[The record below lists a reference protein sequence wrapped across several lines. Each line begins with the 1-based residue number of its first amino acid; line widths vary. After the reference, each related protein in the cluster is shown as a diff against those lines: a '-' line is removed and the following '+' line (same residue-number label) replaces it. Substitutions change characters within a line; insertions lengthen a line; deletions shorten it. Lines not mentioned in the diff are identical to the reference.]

1 MLRLQKTQN
10 FASPIKKMDMEKY
23 KNKYRIE
30 STRLKNHDY
39 GGDGWYF
46 ITICTQHREHYF
58 GDIIISKNMQNFCG
72 DITTNINTIVETQN
86 FDGVISPNMAVETQ
100 NFASLRPTV
109 IGKIAHQYWMDIPA
123 HFPFV
128 VLDEFVIMPDHI
140 HGLFYF
146 DKPEHQFQIH
156 RPNQFGAQS
165 KNLASV
171 IRGFKAAVKK
181 YATMNDIAFAWQPR
195 YYDHV
200 VHTKREFE
208 AIRRYIQNNPK
219 KWMENKSIKKSH

>member
-1 MLRLQKTQN
+1 VETQNFGGGVTSNVIAMLETQN
-10 FASPIKKMDMEKY
+10 FASPIKKMDMGKY

-58 GDIIISKNMQNFCG
+58 GDIMIP
-72 DITTNINTIVETQN
+72 TETQD
-86 FDGVISPNMAVETQ
+86 FASLQ
-100 NFASLRPTV
+100 NFASLQPTA
-109 IGKIAHQYWMDIPA
+109 IAKIAHQYWMDIPN

-195 YYDHV
+195 YHDHV
-200 VHTKREFE
+200 VRTEREFE

-219 KWMENKSIKKSH
+219 KWIENKSIKKNR